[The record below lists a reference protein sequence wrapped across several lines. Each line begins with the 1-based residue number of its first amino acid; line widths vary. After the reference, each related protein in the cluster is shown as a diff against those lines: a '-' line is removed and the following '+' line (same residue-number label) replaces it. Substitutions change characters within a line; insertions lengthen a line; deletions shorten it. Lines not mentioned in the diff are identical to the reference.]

1 MTSLMEQTLLPSTD
15 GEGGGPDFES
25 LLSVLKAPGGLTLQA
40 GDRAAEVPETIRQ
53 ILETAIANLVAGTA
67 VTISPHR
74 TQLTTQEAADL
85 LGISRPTLVRLIEND
100 DIPYTRPGRH
110 RRIQLADVLAY
121 RRRIRNQ
128 RARALEELAEAED
141 VDSDVGGF
149 ITTR

>member
-1 MTSLMEQTLLPSTD
+1 MEQTLLPDTD
-15 GEGGGPDFES
+15 GEGGGPVFES
-25 LLSVLKAPGGLTLQA
+25 LLSVLKASGGLTLHA
-40 GDRAAEVPETIRQ
+40 GDRAAEVPEAIRQ

-74 TQLTTQEAADL
+74 MQLTTQEAADL

-121 RRRIRNQ
+121 RRRMRNQ
-128 RARALEELAEAED
+128 RASALEKLAEAED

-149 ITTR
+149 IATR